1 MRTAAWGNLLLRDMH
16 LALQSVQDPQ
26 DLRGGEG
33 KAMIALWRNGIISF
47 VYLVQSAKPCCEI
60 HAKRRCGYPQEE
72 MADLSGKTTYTPSY
86 PRYPQVFGDVD
97 KQKLWKLKERMFC
110 EVVLNCHFF
119 WRKWRKVLDASEWRK
134 KVTVQPCTI
143 PRAKSLCI
151 RFCELCKRQ
160 SAKLIPKEFTFL
172 DAFCVHC
179 GYMATTMLRK
189 KWNISHELLQHRLQI
204 CYNDYTIIQW
214 KGWVIWNLLLLERIL
229 K

>member
-1 MRTAAWGNLLLRDMH
+1 MH

-119 WRKWRKVLDASEWRK
+119 R
-134 KVTVQPCTI
+134 
-143 PRAKSLCI
+143 
-151 RFCELCKRQ
+151 
-160 SAKLIPKEFTFL
+160 
-172 DAFCVHC
+172 
-179 GYMATTMLRK
+179 
-189 KWNISHELLQHRLQI
+189 NI
-204 CYNDYTIIQW
+204 
-214 KGWVIWNLLLLERIL
+214 VVAM
-229 K
+229 